1 MVHQRVIP
9 VLSSRAETRFETL
22 YSPTYT
28 KKRPISMCTRGAH
41 MESVTHMT
49 CRRLR
54 SHGSVE
60 YTARDIHQAIYQSF
74 QPTAGPVIADLH
86 QTQQQH
92 TAPRIKRA
100 RVPWHCTNSIGN
112 DRNLSTPYDPNSQS
126 TKAAKELIT
135 RRQAGRHSSH
145 SRLSAA
151 ALSN

>member
-1 MVHQRVIP
+1 MVHQRVIT

-49 CRRLR
+49 CRKLR
-54 SHGSVE
+54 SHGSVQ
-60 YTARDIHQAIYQSF
+60 YTARDIHQAICQSF
-74 QPTAGPVIADLH
+74 QPTAGPVIADPH
-86 QTQQQH
+86 QTHQQH

-112 DRNLSTPYDPNSQS
+112 DRNLSTPYDPNSKS
-126 TKAAKELIT
+126 TKAAKKLIT
-135 RRQAGRHSSH
+135 RRQAGRPSSQ
-145 SRLSAA
+145 SEFSSAA
-151 ALSN
+151 LCK

>member
-49 CRRLR
+49 YRKLR
-54 SHGSVE
+54 SHGSVQ
-60 YTARDIHQAIYQSF
+60 YRPRDIHQAIYQSF
-74 QPTAGPVIADLH
+74 LPTAGPVIADLH

-112 DRNLSTPYDPNSQS
+112 DCTLSPSYIPTSQS
-126 TKAAKELIT
+126 NQAAE
-135 RRQAGRHSSH
+135 
-145 SRLSAA
+145 
-151 ALSN
+151 

>member
-1 MVHQRVIP
+1 MVHQRVIT

-41 MESVTHMT
+41 IESVTHMT
-49 CRRLR
+49 CRKLR
-54 SHGSVE
+54 SHGSVQ
-60 YTARDIHQAIYQSF
+60 YTARDIHQAICQSF
-74 QPTAGPVIADLH
+74 LPTAGYVIADLH

-112 DRNLSTPYDPNSQS
+112 DRNLSTAYDPNSQS

-135 RRQAGRHSSH
+135 RR
-145 SRLSAA
+145 
-151 ALSN
+151 

>member
-1 MVHQRVIP
+1 MVHPRDIS
-9 VLSSRAETRFETL
+9 VLSTSAETRFETL

-49 CRRLR
+49 CRKLR
-54 SHGSVE
+54 SHGSIE
-60 YTARDIHQAIYQSF
+60 YTARDIHQAICQSF
-74 QPTAGPVIADLH
+74 QPTAGPVIADPH

-92 TAPRIKRA
+92 TAPRIKRS
-100 RVPWHCTNSIGN
+100 RVPWHCTNSTGN
-112 DRNLSTPYDPNSQS
+112 DQRLSSAYAPNSQS
-126 TKAAKELIT
+126 NQAAKELIT